1 MKSRV
6 GMKRLIGY
14 GSVLIIGMGIVI
26 AATVWGEGRQGDV
39 EAAVAT
45 TRPPA
50 ATKPAPVALAAA
62 EAPSAPQSA
71 GAASMTM
78 PDAIRAIQNAAT
90 TKWTA
95 NGAQEPHAG
104 EAAPALPAG
113 FTFDTAATPAS
124 APRICT
130 TAKRIICADKTTYVA
145 TAYINGTP
153 QFSFPFRPG
162 DGRGT
167 SFATGD
173 GHGRIDWKSRH
184 HVSSL
189 YGTPMPYAMFI
200 AWDKDSRRGQAFHLS
215 YDFQRE
221 GYDGFSHGC
230 MGVGS
235 EAVMQRMWDTF
246 KPGDRV
252 YTYRS

>member
-6 GMKRLIGY
+6 GVKRLIGY
-14 GSVLIIGMGIVI
+14 GSVLIAGMGIVI
-26 AATVWGEGRQGDV
+26 AATVSGEGRQDDV
-39 EAAVAT
+39 DAAIDTTRTLATAKPVPVARAVAEAT
-45 TRPPA
+45 VAPPS
-50 ATKPAPVALAAA
+50 AAA
-62 EAPSAPQSA
+62 S
-71 GAASMTM
+71 SMTM

-95 NGAQEPHAG
+95 NGTQEPHAG
-104 EAAPALPAG
+104 ETSPALPDG
-113 FTFDTAATPAS
+113 FSFDTAATPAS

-145 TAYINGTP
+145 TAYINGAP

-162 DGRGT
+162 DGRGG

-200 AWDKDSRRGQAFHLS
+200 AWDKDSRRGQVFHLS

-235 EAVMQRMWDTF
+235 EAVMQRMWETF
-246 KPGDRV
+246 KPGDKV

>member
-1 MKSRV
+1 
-6 GMKRLIGY
+6 MKRLIGY
-14 GSVLIIGMGIVI
+14 GSVLIVGLGGVA
-26 AATVWGEGRQGDV
+26 AATVWGESRQSDANV
-39 EAAVAT
+39 AIAT
-45 TRPPA
+45 TRLL
-50 ATKPAPVALAAA
+50 ATAKPAPVPQAVAV
-62 EAPSAPQSA
+62 APATAP
-71 GAASMTM
+71 GASPVPMTM
-78 PDAIRAIQNAAT
+78 ADAIRAIQNAAT

-95 NGAQEPHAG
+95 NGTQEPHVG
-104 EAAPALPAG
+104 ETSPALPVG
-113 FTFDTAATPAS
+113 FTFDTAITPDS

-145 TAYINGTP
+145 TAYINGEP

-162 DGRGT
+162 DGRGA

-235 EAVMQRMWDTF
+235 EAVMQRMWETF
-246 KPGDRV
+246 KPGDEV